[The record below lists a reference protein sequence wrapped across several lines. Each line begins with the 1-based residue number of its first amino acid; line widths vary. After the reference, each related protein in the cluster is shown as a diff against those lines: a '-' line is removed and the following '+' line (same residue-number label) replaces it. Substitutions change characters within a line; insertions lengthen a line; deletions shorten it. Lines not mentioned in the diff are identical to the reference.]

1 MTQPF
6 GQVHHLCIVVPDID
20 AAQAFYESVGITG
33 WREYPP
39 LVDYTDLDVPDD
51 EAFFGM
57 KYRYTDAPGL
67 QLQLCEPDDGP
78 SPQRKFLDRT
88 GGGVFHIGFVVD
100 NVDEAT
106 EQVHA
111 LGMPTWMSGRRPD
124 RTGFTYFKTP
134 EIAGVTL
141 EVRQSPKS

>member
-1 MTQPF
+1 MTHPF
-6 GQVHHLCIVVPDID
+6 GQVHHVCIVVPDIE

-33 WREYPP
+33 WQEYPP
-39 LVDYTDLDVPDD
+39 LADYTDLDVPDD
-51 EAFFGM
+51 AAFFGM

-67 QLQLCEPDDGP
+67 QLCEPNDGP
-78 SPQRKFLDRT
+78 SLQRKFLDRT

-100 NVDEAT
+100 DVDDAT

-111 LGMPTWMSGRRPD
+111 LGMKTWMYGRRGD

-141 EVRQSPKS
+141 EVRQSPTS

>member
-6 GQVHHLCIVVPDID
+6 GQVHHVCIVVPDIA
-20 AAQAFYESVGITG
+20 AAQAFYESVGIGG

-67 QLQLCEPDDGP
+67 QLQLCEPNEGP

-100 NVDEAT
+100 DVDEAT
-106 EQVHA
+106 KQVHA
-111 LGMPTWMSGRRPD
+111 LGMDTWMSGRRTD

>member
-1 MTQPF
+1 MNQPF
-6 GQVHHLCIVVPDID
+6 GHIHHVCIVVPDIE
-20 AAQAFYESVGITG
+20 AAQAFYESAGITG

-39 LVDYTDLDVPDD
+39 LVEYTELDVPDD
-51 EAFFGM
+51 DAFFAM

-67 QLQLCEPDDGP
+67 QLQLCEPNDGP

-88 GGGVFHIGFVVD
+88 GGGVFHLGFVVD
-100 NVDEAT
+100 DVDEAT

-111 LGMPTWMSGRRPD
+111 LGMDTWMSGRRAD

-141 EVRQSPKS
+141 EVRQSPKP

>member
-1 MTQPF
+1 MTNPF
-6 GQVHHLCIVVPDID
+6 ARVHHVCIVVPDID
-20 AAQAFYESVGITG
+20 AAVQFYESIGING

-51 EAFFGM
+51 DAFFGM
-57 KYRYTDAPGL
+57 KYKYTDATGL
-67 QLQLCEPDDGP
+67 QLQLCEPNDRP

-88 GGGVFHIGFVVD
+88 GGGVFHLGFVVD
-100 NVDEAT
+100 DVDAAT

-111 LGMPTWMSGRRPD
+111 LGMETWMYGRRKD